1 MRSANTSLR
10 ESASASTDRADR
22 LTDALRIAGQNA
34 ANARCDAD
42 AAESYASSL
51 AAQLESLRSVVD
63 ETKRVSE
70 TLYVEHELISQAA
83 RTIEAKL
90 LQRET
95 EFARAQK
102 EQKQLLEEQGTLLR
116 KIKTGKDDHKRLEV
130 QLESSLEE
138 MNHAKREVQERE
150 SVDKARK
157 DRSAMVEKELREA
170 RAILADAA
178 STAAETE
185 ATTSVLKDT
194 IRGLQTE
201 NTALHERMCEI
212 QDKTQ
217 KEQERLHDSLGK
229 AEREAQS
236 LRVNAAGHD
245 EDMQRLR
252 SDMNSCDKQT
262 TQLKTRIANLERRLK
277 EATSVMPLSSH
288 DTPSSATKTPDNRKS
303 FPIPPLTPARDMP
316 VTSNSPKSSMCSI
329 CSKLASGMMKSCQCG
344 QRGCDKRAHSAC
356 VARTYS
362 PSLSSLSHL
371 GSPAPSALLLCAHT
385 SM

>member
-1 MRSANTSLR
+1 M
-10 ESASASTDRADR
+10 DR

-70 TLYVEHELISQAA
+70 TLYLEHELVSQAA
-83 RTIEAKL
+83 RLIEGKL

-102 EQKQLLEEQGTLLR
+102 EQKQLLEEQGILVR
-116 KIKTGKDDHKRLEV
+116 KIKTGKDNNRRLE
-130 QLESSLEE
+130 LELDSFKEE
-138 MNHAKREVQERE
+138 LNHAKREVQERE

-170 RAILADAA
+170 RAMLADAA

-185 ATTSVLKDT
+185 ATSSVLKDT

-201 NTALHERMCEI
+201 TTSLHDRMCEI
-212 QDKTQ
+212 QEKTQ

-236 LRVNAAGHD
+236 LRVNAASHD
-245 EDMQRLR
+245 DDMQRLR

-277 EATSVMPLSSH
+277 DATSLIPLSSH
-288 DTPSSATKTPDNRKS
+288 DTLSSSTKTPDNRKS
-303 FPIPPLTPARDMP
+303 FTIPPLTPARDMP
-316 VTSNSPKSSMCSI
+316 VASISPKSSLCSI
-329 CSKLASGMMKSCQCG
+329 CSKAASGMMKSCQCG

-356 VARTYS
+356 VARSYS
-362 PSLSSLSHL
+362 PSLSSLSHP
-371 GSPAPSALLLCAHT
+371 GSPAPSALLLCARI